1 MIKIDNVHK
10 KYKLTHALKGVSLE
24 IEKGMF
30 GLLGPNGAGKT
41 TLMRMIMG
49 LNPPTSGSVEVL
61 GQPISHI
68 KALREVVS
76 YLPQEYTFYNK
87 MTVYEAMD
95 YMAILCNIK
104 DKKERRQK
112 TIELLKLVNLIGE
125 KHKKVKALSGGMKRR
140 LGLAQSLI
148 KNPSILIVDE
158 PTAGL
163 DPEERLRI
171 RNLLT
176 TLAKD
181 RIVIF
186 STHIVE
192 DIAYSC
198 DNLAIISEGKILF
211 SGNKHELIDQANQMV
226 WVDDVEVSEVDAI
239 KEKYHV
245 ISMTPNKEKVSI
257 RMIGEHVDR
266 GSKVNPTLEDAYMS
280 LMKREKNDQI
290 SA

>member
-24 IEKGMF
+24 IEKGMY

-49 LNPPTSGSVEVL
+49 LNPPTSGHVEVL
-61 GQPISHI
+61 GQPISQI

-76 YLPQEYTFYNK
+76 YLPQEYSFYNK

-104 DKKERRQK
+104 DKKERRK
-112 TIELLKLVNLIGE
+112 KSIELLKLVNLIGE
-125 KHKKVKALSGGMKRR
+125 KHKKVKSLSGGMKRR

-148 KNPSILIVDE
+148 KEPKVLIVDE

-176 TLAKD
+176 NLAKD
-181 RIVIF
+181 IVVIF

-198 DNLAIISEGKILF
+198 DQLAIISEGHILYAGKKDNF
-211 SGNKHELIDQANQMV
+211 IKQADQMV
-226 WVDDVEVSEVDAI
+226 WVDDVCPCDVEAI
-239 KEKYHV
+239 RDQYHV
-245 ISMTPNKEKVSI
+245 ISMTPNKDKVSI
-257 RMIGEHVDR
+257 RFIGENLDR
-266 GSKVNPTLEDAYMS
+266 GQRVNPTLEDAYMS
-280 LMKREKNDQI
+280 LMKRENNDQI
-290 SA
+290 PA